1 MSDDVA
7 TVPEAIQEQ
16 PPEAPDVLPV
26 ASASSSEPAAAED
39 PPAQGAVPPGGR
51 GGEPK
56 RKAGRP
62 TGARDRV
69 PRTRR
74 PAVRVEPLVPATSND
89 THGVAPPV
97 QPRVPT
103 PMPVEEPPPP
113 PPPSPR
119 TMLRETARHMVTLR
133 NMVDQDRRARVH
145 QEFTSKLLTWP
156 LA

>member
-7 TVPEAIQEQ
+7 TVPEALQEQ
-16 PPEAPDVLPV
+16 PPAASDVPPA

-74 PAVRVEPLVPATSND
+74 PVVRVKPLVPETIHNR
-89 THGVAPPV
+89 GVAPPV

-103 PMPVEEPPPP
+103 PRPVEE

-119 TMLRETARHMVTLR
+119 TMLRETARHLVTLR
-133 NMVDQDRRARVH
+133 NMVDNDRRAKMH
-145 QEFTSKLLTWP
+145 KEFSSKLQTWP
-156 LA
+156 IVS